1 MMKRSVE
8 FFAHDYDFDTAIEYV
23 NTGMYS
29 MLNCSFT
36 SEDEDYGTDTIHSDS
51 ATPPKPREQ
60 MAYEMAQEIAAY
72 LDATEDGVYRKNG
85 APYEKQYGDFS
96 NSTLYAIEK
105 ALKDLAGDYKP
116 DPKAWYATIKGAGK
130 IIADRMLSGKC
141 KQFALC
147 DVDDDVIANYSAS
160 YFASMGEG
168 SGEGWHGVKRIDG
181 FFDNSPNELIVAV
194 GYWGGGNCTF
204 AYVDEEN
211 TDTSEP
217 ADAIAHAISEST
229 GLDLDHVI
237 FVEED
242 DKDE

>member
-1 MMKRSVE
+1 MKRSVK
-8 FFAHDYDFDTAIEYV
+8 FFAHDYDLDTAIEYV

-36 SEDEDYGTDTIHSDS
+36 SEDPDYGTDTIHSVL

-105 ALKDLAGDYKP
+105 ALNEISKDYHP
-116 DPKAWYATIKGAGK
+116 NAWYTTVGGAGK
-130 IIADRMLSGKC
+130 IIADLMLSGKC
-141 KQFALC
+141 KEFALC
-147 DVDDDVIANYSAS
+147 GVTDHQIATIRAKDFKDEDADDAWY
-160 YFASMGEG
+160 
-168 SGEGWHGVKRIDG
+168 GVKRIDG
-181 FFDNSPNELIVAV
+181 FFDNSPRELIVAV

-204 AYVDEEN
+204 AYVDKDN
-211 TDTSEP
+211 TDTTEP
-217 ADAIAHAISEST
+217 AYAIAQAISEST
-229 GLDLDHVI
+229 GLELNRVI
-237 FVEED
+237 FLKED
-242 DKDE
+242 KEDE

>member
-1 MMKRSVE
+1 MKRSVE

-36 SEDEDYGTDTIHSDS
+36 SEDPDYGTDTIHSDP
-51 ATPPKPREQ
+51 ANPPKPREQ

-72 LDATEDGVYRKNG
+72 MDATEDGTYRKNG

-105 ALKDLAGDYKP
+105 ALKELAGDYKP
-116 DPKAWYATIKGAGK
+116 DPKEWHVTITDAGK

-141 KQFALC
+141 KRFALC
-147 DVDDDVIANYSAS
+147 DVDDWY
-160 YFASMGEG
+160 
-168 SGEGWHGVKRIDG
+168 GVKRIDG
-181 FFDNSPNELIVAV
+181 FFDNSPRELIVAV

-217 ADAIAHAISEST
+217 AYAIAQAISEST

>member
-8 FFAHDYDFDTAIEYV
+8 FFAHNYDFDTAIEYV

-36 SEDEDYGTDTIHSDS
+36 SEDEDYGTDTIHSDP
-51 ATPPKPREQ
+51 ANPPKPREQ
-60 MAYEMAQEIAAY
+60 MAYEMAIEIEEY
-72 LDATEDGVYRKNG
+72 LNATYDGMIRKDNE
-85 APYEKQYGDFS
+85 PYAFRYKDYS

-105 ALKDLAGDYKP
+105 ALRDLAGDYKP
-116 DPKAWYATIKGAGK
+116 NPTAWYATIKDAGK

-147 DVDDDVIANYSAS
+147 DVDDDVIANYSAA
-160 YFASMGEG
+160 YFESMGDG
-168 SGEGWHGVKRIDG
+168 SGEGWYGVKRIEG
-181 FFDNSPNELIVAV
+181 FFDNSPRELIVAV
-194 GYWGGGNCTF
+194 GYWGGGNCTM
-204 AYVDEEN
+204 AYADEES
-211 TDTSEP
+211 TDTSWP
-217 ADAIAHAISEST
+217 AESIAQAISEST
-229 GLDLDHVI
+229 GLELNHVI

>member
-23 NTGMYS
+23 NTGVYS

-36 SEDEDYGTDTIHSDS
+36 SEDEDYGTDTIHSS
-51 ATPPKPREQ
+51 PANPPKPREQ
-60 MAYEMAQEIAAY
+60 MAYEMAQEIGEY
-72 LDATEDGVYRKNG
+72 LDATDDGVYRKNG
-85 APYEKQYGDFS
+85 VPYEKQYGDFS

-105 ALKDLAGDYKP
+105 ALKALAGDYKP
-116 DPKAWYATIKGAGK
+116 NPPAWYTTITGAGK
-130 IIADRMLSGKC
+130 IIADRMLSGECRK
-141 KQFALC
+141 FALC

-217 ADAIAHAISEST
+217 ANAIAQAISEST

-242 DKDE
+242 EKDE

>member
-1 MMKRSVE
+1 MKRSVE
-8 FFAHDYDFDTAIEYV
+8 FFAHDYDADTAIEYV

-36 SEDEDYGTDTIHSDS
+36 SEDPNYGTDTIHSHL
-51 ATPPKPREQ
+51 ANPPKPREQ
-60 MAYEMAQEIAAY
+60 MAYEMAQEIAEY
-72 LDATEDGVYRKNG
+72 LDATEDGTHRIYN
-85 APYEKQYGDFS
+85 APYASCYGEYS

-105 ALKDLAGDYKP
+105 ALKELAGDYKP
-116 DPKAWYATIKGAGK
+116 NPTAWYATIKDAGK

-147 DVDDDVIANYSAS
+147 DVDDDVIANYSAA
-160 YFASMGEG
+160 YFESMDDGFG
-168 SGEGWHGVKRIDG
+168 NGWYGVKRIEG
-181 FFDNSPNELIVAV
+181 FFDNSPRELIVAV
-194 GYWGGGNCTF
+194 GYWGGGNCTM
-204 AYVDEEN
+204 AYADEES
-211 TDTSEP
+211 TDTSWP
-217 ADAIAHAISEST
+217 AEAIAQAISEST

>member
-1 MMKRSVE
+1 MKRSVE

-36 SEDEDYGTDTIHSDS
+36 SEDEDYGTETLHSVPS
-51 ATPPKPREQ
+51 NPPKPREQ

-72 LDATEDGVYRKNG
+72 MDATEDGTYRKSG
-85 APYEKQYGDFS
+85 APYAEQYGVFS

-105 ALKDLAGDYKP
+105 ALNELAGDYKP
-116 DPKAWYATIKGAGK
+116 DQKEWNATITDAGK
-130 IIADRMLSGKC
+130 IIATRMLSGKC
-141 KQFALC
+141 KRFALC
-147 DVDDDVIANYSAS
+147 DEDDAWY
-160 YFASMGEG
+160 
-168 SGEGWHGVKRIDG
+168 GVKRIDG
-181 FFDNSPNELIVAV
+181 FFDNSPRELIVAV

-217 ADAIAHAISEST
+217 ADAIAQAISEST

-237 FVEED
+237 FVKED

>member
-23 NTGMYS
+23 NTGVYS

-36 SEDEDYGTDTIHSDS
+36 SEDEDYGTDTIHSS
-51 ATPPKPREQ
+51 PANPPKPREQ
-60 MAYEMAQEIAAY
+60 MAYEIAQEIGEY
-72 LDATEDGVYRKNG
+72 LDATEDGDRRYSD
-85 APYEKQYGDFS
+85 APYARKYDDYS

-105 ALKDLAGDYKP
+105 ALKALAGDYKP
-116 DPKAWYATIKGAGK
+116 NPTAWYTTITGAGK
-130 IIADRMLSGKC
+130 IIADRMLSGECRK
-141 KQFALC
+141 FALC
-147 DVDDDVIANYSAS
+147 DVDDDVVANYSAA

-168 SGEGWHGVKRIDG
+168 SGEGWYGVKRIDG
-181 FFDNSPNELIVAV
+181 FFDNSPRELIVAV

-217 ADAIAHAISEST
+217 ANAIAQAISEST

-242 DKDE
+242 EKDE

>member
-1 MMKRSVE
+1 MKRSVE

-36 SEDEDYGTDTIHSDS
+36 SEDPDYGTDTIHSDP
-51 ATPPKPREQ
+51 ANPPEPREQ
-60 MAYEMAQEIAAY
+60 MAYEMAQEIKEY
-72 LDATEDGVYRKNG
+72 LDATEDGIHRIYN
-85 APYEKQYGDFS
+85 APYAGCYGDFS
-96 NSTLYAIEK
+96 NSTLYAIEE
-105 ALKDLAGDYKP
+105 ALKELAGDYKP
-116 DPKAWYATIKGAGK
+116 NPNAWYATISNAGK

-147 DVDDDVIANYSAS
+147 DVTDRQVATIRAKDFNDEDADDAWY
-160 YFASMGEG
+160 
-168 SGEGWHGVKRIDG
+168 GVKRIDG
-181 FFDNSPNELIVAV
+181 FFDNSPRELIVAV

-204 AYVDEEN
+204 AYVDKDN
-211 TDTSEP
+211 TDTTEP
-217 ADAIAHAISEST
+217 AYAIAQAISEST
-229 GLDLDHVI
+229 GLELNHVI

>member
-36 SEDEDYGTDTIHSDS
+36 SEDPDYGTDTIHSDP
-51 ATPPKPREQ
+51 ANPPKPREQ

-72 LDATEDGVYRKNG
+72 MDATEDGTYRKNG
-85 APYEKQYGDFS
+85 VPYEKQYGDFS

-116 DPKAWYATIKGAGK
+116 NPTAWYATIMGAGK

-147 DVDDDVIANYSAS
+147 DVDDDVIANYSAA
-160 YFASMGEG
+160 YFESMGDG
-168 SGEGWHGVKRIDG
+168 SGEGWYGVKRIEG
-181 FFDNSPNELIVAV
+181 FFDNSPRELIVTV
-194 GYWGGGNCTF
+194 GYWGGGNCTM
-204 AYVDEEN
+204 AYADEES
-211 TDTSEP
+211 TDTSWP
-217 ADAIAHAISEST
+217 AEAIAQAISEST

-242 DKDE
+242 GKDE

>member
-8 FFAHDYDFDTAIEYV
+8 FFANDYDFDTAIEYV

-36 SEDEDYGTDTIHSDS
+36 SEDPDYGTDTIHSDP
-51 ATPPKPREQ
+51 ANPPKSREQ

-72 LDATEDGVYRKNG
+72 LDATGDGTYRKNG

-116 DPKAWYATIKGAGK
+116 DPKAWYATIKCAGK